1 MQKSQ
6 VSLQSVDCSLSNV
19 TECRPFVTDLSLN
32 EYHLKRVFKVI
43 FNFIKTIKKQ
53 WSVKH
58 EVKQVHESS
67 FRKAETYKALKE
79 VEARI
84 ATLKKSID

>member
-53 WSVKH
+53 
-58 EVKQVHESS
+58 
-67 FRKAETYKALKE
+67 
-79 VEARI
+79 
-84 ATLKKSID
+84 